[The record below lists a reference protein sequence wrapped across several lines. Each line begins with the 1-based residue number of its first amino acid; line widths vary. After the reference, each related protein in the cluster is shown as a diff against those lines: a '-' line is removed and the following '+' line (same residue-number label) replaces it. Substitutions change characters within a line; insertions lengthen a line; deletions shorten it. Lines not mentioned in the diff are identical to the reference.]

1 MELESAKSTLVHGV
15 VRNKQFRMDFTFT
28 QVDIGCLSK
37 LGVQLNELF
46 ICT

>member
-28 QVDIGCLSK
+28 VLPKSILSACL
-37 LGVQLNELF
+37 N
-46 ICT
+46 